1 MQPTNERP
9 FFAQFLE
16 VQHTTE
22 RINMP
27 GAQSLTSRLLDF
39 PGGGGHETAKYPSD
53 SDEGGP
59 LS

>member
-1 MQPTNERP
+1 MQPTNNERP

-16 VQHTTE
+16 AQQTE
-22 RINMP
+22 NRVNMP
-27 GAQSLTSRLLDF
+27 GASSLTTRLLD
-39 PGGGGHETAKYPSD
+39 GGYETMKYPSD